1 MSIFRETF
9 PDFISEELSRR
20 QRGMQLR
27 DPKFIHQLTTR
38 SSWVRMTSAVNYN
51 GSDELARKYVL
62 QGGTLDKGNL
72 RKGIG
77 KDGTFSYD
85 ILSPGGQVNRMGIR
99 PMPGISNISIS
110 TKGAYGSL
118 QEATVNFVAWDIKQ
132 LEELEMLYMRPG
144 YTVLLEFGWDYVS
157 DSDHYNTLP
166 KYDIFNRKGEVPLND
181 MFKEIYSIIKE
192 SKGTYDALIGYVKN
206 YGWSAREDGGYDCTT
221 SIISVGEVLESLKC
235 NYVPID
241 SDFFNVENGG
251 ILKQKVNEKVISS
264 YELGILPGLLH
275 EMWEHMRS
283 KTLTDSYSGV
293 IKDPKYGNSYHLF
306 MSTTN
311 EVAAKNDRGGY
322 AKPLGTEDKKTE
334 CWITLGSFC
343 ELLTNYIIIKT
354 QGDKPLSPITTYQ
367 TDEYGEVI
375 KTTVNDYTSNLT
387 ISSPKSLECIAS
399 PLSISTNYGI
409 CFVRNDNWESL
420 KNSRANKAKKEDTE
434 NNPPKENNL
443 PNITIQEGIKKPSSA
458 FSLIHER
465 LISPNTIREGTI
477 HEEIF
482 TYKGDIEQT
491 LNYIASEMVKGIV
504 DIEFI
509 KEGDKLKPKFIF
521 FDGSSFLSRT
531 DSTQNINLLDFFN
544 PILNLSSPNDQDLGI
559 DMIFR
564 QLFNGTYGSK
574 TISYNPFDS
583 TSGLEKR
590 TRFKDI
596 TNTSWTKELIISK
609 IKKTFTSYPSDDRIQ
624 ELYQSKL
631 DMVKNILSQEASRV
645 PGLSSETLMFLT
657 SQTNDGKCLGSISN
671 IYVNI
676 NYLYSQAVSKNMASS
691 GDQNS
696 NNISLRNYL
705 QSILRDI
712 QNSLGNI
719 NDFDIQVDN
728 RNSIGRIVDLNY
740 TGRGNITPFTFQLHN
755 VESIIRNYSFQSK
768 IFPEMGSIIA
778 ISAQDSSGIGK
789 LGYDNAT
796 LIAWN
801 DGITDR
807 LIPKKDFIQTGD
819 QSNPLSFILPFLT
832 KMFTYFLTL
841 QGQDTGHPNYQFGGM
856 DFAYRD
862 FLSNLN
868 KIDKR
873 NSYKAIIPTELS
885 MTMDGI
891 GGMIIGNLFQ
901 INQDIVPRG
910 YRNGMEGQRLA
921 YIVTKI
927 GHSIE
932 GNDWTTEIGAYPI
945 ILEESKGTNIM
956 GLWDYHQYGLSSS
969 GESRPA
975 LNKSSSNTISK
986 SLLSTYDKAEE
997 EEPGFKEKVQQV
1009 AKNIGVDEMSLVK
1022 IMYKESGI
1030 SASMKNSIG
1039 CVGLIQFCPDNR
1051 DRKTIGGS
1059 DYLMSTIGKMTRIEQ
1074 LDLVEKYFK
1083 SHGFNS
1089 QKHRSIEDLYL
1100 ATLFPI
1106 AIDKPWNYILGI
1118 GSSDPEYKFKIAEQN
1133 PTIAQ
1138 FSKVLIDNRKVINV
1152 AAISYFINN

>member
-9 PDFISEELSRR
+9 PDFVSEELSRR

-27 DPKFIHQLTTR
+27 DPKFVHQLTTR

-51 GSDELARKYVL
+51 GSDELARKYIL
-62 QGGTLDKGNL
+62 HGGTLNKDSL

-85 ILSPGGQVNRMGIR
+85 SLSPGGQTNRMGIR
-99 PMPGISNISIS
+99 PMPGISNISIN

-118 QEATVNFVAWDIKQ
+118 QEATVNFIAWDIKQ
-132 LEELEMLYMRPG
+132 LEELEILYMRPG
-144 YTVLLEFGWDYVS
+144 YTILLEFGWNYVS
-157 DSDHYNTLP
+157 DSEHYSTIP
-166 KYDIFNRKGEVPLND
+166 KYDIFNRKGEISLND

-206 YGWSAREDGGYDCTT
+206 YSWSARKDGGYDCTT

-235 NYVPID
+235 NYVPVD
-241 SDFFNVENGG
+241 SDTFNIENGG
-251 ILKQKVNEKVISS
+251 ILKQKINEKVISS
-264 YELGILPGLLH
+264 YELGMLPGLLH
-275 EMWEHMRS
+275 EMWEYMKS
-283 KTLTDSYSGV
+283 KTLTDSYAGV

-343 ELLTNYIIIKT
+343 ELLTNYIVIKS

-367 TDEYGEVI
+367 TDEYGETI
-375 KTTVNDYTSNLT
+375 NITASDYNSNLT

-420 KNSRANKAKKEDTE
+420 KNNRAKKAKKEDTE
-434 NNPPKENNL
+434 NTSPKENNL
-443 PNITIQEGIKKPSSA
+443 PNIIIQEGIKTPLSA
-458 FSLIHER
+458 FSLIHQR
-465 LISPNTIREGTI
+465 LISPNTTREGTI
-477 HEEIF
+477 SEDIF
-482 TYKGDIEQT
+482 TYKGDIEKT
-491 LNYIASEMVKGIV
+491 LNYVASEMVKGIV

-509 KEGDKLKPKFIF
+509 REGDRLKPKFIF
-521 FDGSSFLSRT
+521 FNGSSFLSRT

-544 PILNLSSPNDQDLGI
+544 SFLNPSFPNDQELGV
-559 DMIFR
+559 DTIFR
-564 QLFNGTYGSK
+564 QLFNGTYGSNN
-574 TISYNPFDS
+574 SYNPFES
-583 TSGLEKR
+583 LGKA
-590 TRFKDI
+590 TRFKDS
-596 TNTSWTKELIISK
+596 TNTFWTKELIISK
-609 IKKTFTSYPSDDRIQ
+609 IKKIFTSYPSDDRIQ

-631 DMVKNILSQEASRV
+631 DMVENILAQEASRV

-657 SQTNDGKCLGSISN
+657 SQTNNNKCLGNISN

-691 GDQNS
+691 GGQNS
-696 NNISLRNYL
+696 NNISIRNYL

-728 RNSIGRIVDLNY
+728 RNSIGRIIDLNY
-740 TGRGNITPFTFQLHN
+740 TGRGNITPFTFQIHN
-755 VESIIRNYSFQSK
+755 TESIVRDYSFQSK

-778 ISAQDSSGIGK
+778 ISAQDASGIGK

-796 LIAWN
+796 LVAWN
-801 DGITDR
+801 DGVTDR
-807 LIPKKDFIQTGD
+807 LIPKKDFTQTGD
-819 QSNPLSFILPFLT
+819 ESNPLSFILPFLT
-832 KMFTYFLTL
+832 KMFNYFLTL
-841 QGQDTGHPNYQFGGM
+841 QGQDTGNPNCQFGGM

-873 NSYKAIIPTELS
+873 NSYKAIIPAELS
-885 MTMDGI
+885 MTIDGI

-910 YRNGMEGQRLA
+910 YRNSMEGQKLA
-921 YIVTKI
+921 YIITKI

-945 ILEESKGTNIM
+945 ILEESKGTNIIE
-956 GLWDYHQYGLSSS
+956 LWDNQQYGLSLS
-969 GESRPA
+969 GGSRPA
-975 LNKSSSNTISK
+975 LKEISSNTISN
-986 SLLSTYDKAEE
+986 SLLSAYDKAEK

-1030 SASMKNSIG
+1030 SASIKNSIG

-1051 DRKTIGGS
+1051 GRKTIGGS
-1059 DYLMSTIGKMTRIEQ
+1059 DYLISTIEKMTRIEQ
-1074 LDLVEKYFK
+1074 LDLVEKYYK
-1083 SHGFNS
+1083 AQGFNS
-1089 QKHRSIEDLYL
+1089 QKHRSVEDLYL

-1106 AIDKPWNYILGI
+1106 AVDKPWNYILGI

-1133 PTIAQ
+1133 PGIAE
-1138 FSKVLIDNRKVINV
+1138 FSKVFIDNRKVINV
-1152 AAISYFINN
+1152 AAVSYFINS